1 MHFPKIVQ
9 INEVGPRE
17 GFQFEGTKDPTR
29 ISTADKVRLIKALS
43 ETGASNI
50 QIVSFAHPRWVP
62 QMADAEDICS
72 QLTRKAGLSYTGIY
86 LNVEGLNRA
95 LKVSIIDV
103 FGKLTLTA
111 SETFAKRNQNRSFGE
126 DLEMQHKMAK
136 VYVEHGILITH
147 ASIMAAFGCN
157 YEGLIPEERVLGLVD
172 TLVNLARQYQST
184 LKTLI
189 LADTMGWANPEQ
201 VRKYIRDIRTRWPDL
216 RIALHLHDTRGMGM
230 ANVYAALLEGV
241 DEFDTAVGG
250 LGGCP
255 FAGHSGAAGNVS
267 TEDVLFLLSELGIE
281 TGIDIDKMLSC
292 ARMAEEIVGHPL
304 PGRLKDTEIL
314 ARRAAVT

>member
-1 MHFPKIVQ
+1 MNLPKTVR

-43 ETGASNI
+43 ETGAANI
-50 QIVSFAHPRWVP
+50 QVVSFAHPRWVP
-62 QMADAEDICS
+62 QMADAEEICS
-72 QLTRKAGLSYTGIY
+72 QLTRKQGLSYTGIY
-86 LNVEGLNRA
+86 LNVEGLKRA
-95 LKVSIIDV
+95 LKVSVIDV
-103 FGKLTLTA
+103 FGKMTLTA
-111 SETFAKRNQNRSFGE
+111 SETFAKRNQNRSFEE

-136 VYVEHGILITH
+136 VYVEHGIPITH
-147 ASIMAAFGCN
+147 GSIMAAFGCN
-157 YEGLIPEERVLGLVD
+157 YEGVIPKDRVLSIVD
-172 TLVNLARQYQST
+172 TLINLARQYQST

-201 VRKYIRDIRTRWPDL
+201 VRTYIRDIRMRWPDL
-216 RIALHLHDTRGMGM
+216 RLALHLHDTRGMGM

-267 TEDVLFLLSELGIE
+267 SEDILFLCRQLCIE
-281 TGIDIDKMLSC
+281 TGVNIDAMVAC

-304 PGRLKDTEIL
+304 PGRVKNTEV
-314 ARRAAVT
+314 RVGGAAVK